1 MSQRGKAFLS
11 IMPAPHLA
19 SRRVEILPARNGSNT
34 PTWQSATLRRHAFS
48 AIYPLHIPVDPTSTR
63 GMIGGA
69 PATTSVASEY
79 LLSAA
84 ATAVAA
90 AVVAQATHESVA
102 F

>member
-1 MSQRGKAFLS
+1 
-11 IMPAPHLA
+11 
-19 SRRVEILPARNGSNT
+19 
-34 PTWQSATLRRHAFS
+34 
-48 AIYPLHIPVDPTSTR
+48 
-63 GMIGGA
+63 MIGGA